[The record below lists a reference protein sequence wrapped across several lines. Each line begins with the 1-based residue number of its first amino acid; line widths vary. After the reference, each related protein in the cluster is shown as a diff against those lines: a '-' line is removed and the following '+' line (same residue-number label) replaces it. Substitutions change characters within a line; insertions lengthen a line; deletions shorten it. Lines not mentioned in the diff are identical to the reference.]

1 MDKKESWIFMNYD
14 FINSILK
21 PNNRVG
27 LDIFVDLPSKID
39 IISTNI
45 MLDTIDTLGN
55 INNLDKKRRNYHKS
69 MFEFLDL
76 YIPEFLDIFKD
87 NELMNYY
94 SKLYNSERNKL
105 EDKFKKDKIV
115 KKSKNNKLLTNL
127 KKTNNFK
134 KTKSK

>member
-1 MDKKESWIFMNYD
+1 MDKKESWIFNNYE
-14 FINSILK
+14 FINSILN
-21 PNNRVG
+21 PENRVG
-27 LDIFVDLPSKID
+27 LDIFENLQSNID

-45 MLDTIDTLGN
+45 MLDIIDTLGY

-76 YIPEFLDIFKD
+76 YIPEFLEIFKD
-87 NELMNYY
+87 NALMNYY

-105 EDKFKKDKIV
+105 EDKIV
-115 KKSKNNKLLTNL
+115 KKTKNNKLLTNL
-127 KKTNNFK
+127 KKNNTFK